1 MEPFWVVSEIKEKL
15 YIGNFSPLFFP
26 FYRKG
31 LMGVWNCNLRNHV
44 KATSLGHVKDTEAK
58 PQYKER

>member
-15 YIGNFSPLFFP
+15 YIGDLSSLFPP

-31 LMGVWNCNLRNHV
+31 LTGVWYCSLRNPM
-44 KATSLGHVKDTEAK
+44 KATSLGHLRDTEAE
-58 PQYKER
+58 PQYKE